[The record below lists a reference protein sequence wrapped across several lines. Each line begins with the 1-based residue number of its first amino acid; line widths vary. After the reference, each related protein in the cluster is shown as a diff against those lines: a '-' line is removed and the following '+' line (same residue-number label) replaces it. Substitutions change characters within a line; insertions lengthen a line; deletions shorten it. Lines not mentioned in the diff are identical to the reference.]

1 MNKKLFYAIALIC
14 AIAFT
19 GCKDKN
25 TAEEPSQPAENT
37 QAMTADQ
44 QKDYLERRTL
54 S

>member
-25 TAEEPSQPAENT
+25 S
-37 QAMTADQ
+37 ADVS
-44 QKDYLERRTL
+44 TFL
-54 S
+54 SK